1 VTEASEHSI
10 ISARASHPLER
21 RVIGKVW
28 RRIVPLLAL
37 ALLCAYLDRV
47 NIGFAALQMNED
59 LGLTNTTFGFA
70 AGVFA
75 IGYALFAIPS
85 ALMLHRFGARRW
97 LAFIAVVWG
106 VCSAATAFVS
116 SAPALYVVRFLLGAA
131 EAGFAPGAILCFT
144 IWFPSAYRGRVLAS
158 FLLISPLGFLLG
170 GPLSSVLLSFDGLYG
185 FAGWQ
190 WLFVVEAAPTLLL
203 AIALLRWLPDAPARV
218 GWLKDEEKAWL
229 EGTLAAERQAITK
242 ARPDAGTVRGAFA
255 DLRVWLL
262 VAVNLAAGTAG
273 IGATMFLPL
282 IVQSMGFSTWD
293 AGFVV
298 TLPALAGGASLLVW
312 GILSDRAG
320 NRSLVI
326 AIACTMLASALLA
339 AAFLLPSA
347 WAIAALCLAM
357 AGYNGAVVALWTL
370 PNAFLTGAGAAVGV
384 AIVNIAGHLG
394 AFTGPVLLGAIA
406 DGAHS
411 YATGLIGLA
420 ASAAFAICLALVL
433 GGLVRAPAGP
443 RAPPE
448 AAH

>member
-1 VTEASEHSI
+1 
-10 ISARASHPLER
+10 
-21 RVIGKVW
+21 
-28 RRIVPLLAL
+28 
-37 ALLCAYLDRV
+37 
-47 NIGFAALQMNED
+47 
-59 LGLTNTTFGFA
+59 
-70 AGVFA
+70 
-75 IGYALFAIPS
+75 
-85 ALMLHRFGARRW
+85 
-97 LAFIAVVWG
+97 
-106 VCSAATAFVS
+106 
-116 SAPALYVVRFLLGAA
+116 
-131 EAGFAPGAILCFT
+131 
-144 IWFPSAYRGRVLAS
+144 
-158 FLLISPLGFLLG
+158 LGFLLG